1 MGRRRTL
8 AAATLVCHALL
19 AAFVVRDARR
29 RGRDALLWGL
39 ATALTGVFGALAY
52 RLTR

>member
-1 MGRRRTL
+1 MGRRRRL

-29 RGRDALLWGL
+29 RGRDARRWGL
-39 ATALTGVFGALAY
+39 ATSLVGVLGALAY
-52 RLTR
+52 LLTR